1 MQAASS
7 RRISELRFTIIESF
21 DPRQSHIK
29 SVSITL
35 AHLARAA
42 VNSQAISWYVNGTI
56 STSCQHV
63 YHNFTLLINIK
74 LFNNWST

>member
-74 LFNNWST
+74 